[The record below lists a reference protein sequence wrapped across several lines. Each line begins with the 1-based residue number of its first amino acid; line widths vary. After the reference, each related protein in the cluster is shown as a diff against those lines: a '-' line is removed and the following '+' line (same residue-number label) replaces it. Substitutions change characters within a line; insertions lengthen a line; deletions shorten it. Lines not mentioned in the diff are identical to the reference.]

1 MMQTELDEADLL
13 ESGDDFESDAFEDDA
28 FSGDSMSELDELG
41 EFDALDESDALA
53 ESDALDELDEA
64 GDLADEFEAELDAD
78 EVDGLDEFGDFAVDS
93 ASGLYVP
100 AAPRLISGPAAVA
113 IANRLNPFVIESM
126 DADDADAFFRRIGR
140 GLRRIGRGIGRA
152 ARGIGR
158 VVGRVARVA
167 APVLRRVLPMVQ
179 RVAGLAGPWGRLV
192 SAGIGAARGL
202 ASGRGL
208 RGALAGAV
216 GGLVPGVGG
225 RLAGALVGGGDGADD
240 DAALDALADMS
251 DAGEVTPDVALP
263 LGAGLATRI
272 ATPRVAGNI
281 PPEIAA
287 PAAAAEQTMLH
298 AATAA
303 GGSTGR
309 RLRLLRLIARLIR
322 THLRRTGSARAA
334 ADAFP
339 ATAQRVAG
347 RVLRRARRS
356 PGMYASSRG
365 AAMRRVNY
373 RRRVVRSV
381 PLAAVYRRPGAAA
394 RRRIR

>member
-1 MMQTELDEADLL
+1 MMQTALDEADLL
-13 ESGDDFESDAFEDDA
+13 ESGDDFESDAFEEDA
-28 FSGDSMSELDELG
+28 FSGDSLDEVDEL
-41 EFDALDESDALA
+41 DALDEG
-53 ESDALDELDEA
+53 DALDELDEA
-64 GDLADEFEAELDAD
+64 GALADEFEAELESGDAGD
-78 EVDGLDEFGDFAVDS
+78 ELDEFGDFAVDS

-113 IANRLNPFVIESM
+113 IAQRLNPFVIESM

-140 GLRRIGRGIGRA
+140 GLRRIGRGIGRV
-152 ARGIGR
+152 ARGVGR

-225 RLAGALVGGGDGADD
+225 RLAGALLGGGDGADD

-251 DAGEVTPDVALP
+251 DAGQVTPDVAMP

-272 ATPRVAGNI
+272 ATPRVGGNI
-281 PPEIAA
+281 PSNIA
-287 PAAAAEQTMLH
+287 PHAAAAEQTMLR

-303 GGSTGR
+303 GGSAGR

-322 THLRRTGSARAA
+322 AQLRRAGTARGAA
-334 ADAFP
+334 EALP
-339 ATAQRVAG
+339 ATTRRVAG
-347 RVLRRARRS
+347 RVLRQARRR
-356 PGMYASSRG
+356 PGMYASSQG
-365 AAMRRVNY
+365 AAMRRLHA
-373 RRRVVRSV
+373 RQRILRSV
-381 PLAAVYRRPGAAA
+381 PLSAVYPRPGAAAA

>member
-1 MMQTELDEADLL
+1 MMQTALDEADLL
-13 ESGDDFESDAFEDDA
+13 ESGDDFESDAFEEDA
-28 FSGDSMSELDELG
+28 SSGDSLDEL
-41 EFDALDESDALA
+41 EELDALDEG
-53 ESDALDELDEA
+53 DALDELEAA

-78 EVDGLDEFGDFAVDS
+78 EDSDGLDEFGDFALDS
-93 ASGLYVP
+93 ASGLYMP
-100 AAPRLISGPAAVA
+100 SAPRLISGPAAVA
-113 IANRLNPFVIESM
+113 IAQRLNPFVVEAM

-140 GLRRIGRGIGRA
+140 GLRRIGRGLGRA
-152 ARGIGR
+152 ARGVGR

-192 SAGIGAARGL
+192 SAGIGAVRGL

-208 RGALAGAV
+208 RGALAGAA

-225 RLAGALVGGGDGADD
+225 RLAGALLGGGDGADD

-263 LGAGLATRI
+263 LGAGLATRV

-281 PPEIAA
+281 PPEIATQ
-287 PAAAAEQTMLH
+287 AAEAEQTMLQ

-322 THLRRTGSARAA
+322 AHLRRAGTARAA
-334 ADAFP
+334 AEAFP
-339 ATAQRVAG
+339 TTARSVAG
-347 RVLRRARRS
+347 RVLRHARRR
-356 PGMYASSRG
+356 PGMYASRRG
-365 AAMRRVNY
+365 VALRRLHA
-373 RRRVVRSV
+373 RRRILRSV
-381 PLAAVYRRPGAAA
+381 PLAAAYPRPRMAAA
-394 RRRIR
+394 SRRIR

>member
-1 MMQTELDEADLL
+1 MMQTALDEADLL

-28 FSGDSMSELDELG
+28 FSGDSLDEG
-41 EFDALDESDALA
+41 
-53 ESDALDELDEA
+53 DALDELDAA

-78 EVDGLDEFGDFAVDS
+78 DSGDGLDEFGDFALDS
-93 ASGLYVP
+93 ASGLYMP
-100 AAPRLISGPAAVA
+100 TAPRLISGPAAVA
-113 IANRLNPFVIESM
+113 IAQRLNSFVVESM

-140 GLRRIGRGIGRA
+140 GLRRIGRVA
-152 ARGIGR
+152 
-158 VVGRVARVA
+158 GRVARVA

-225 RLAGALVGGGDGADD
+225 RLAGAVLGDGADD

-251 DAGEVTPDVALP
+251 DAGEVTPEVALP

-281 PPEIAA
+281 PPEIAT
-287 PAAAAEQTMLH
+287 PAAEAEQTMLQ

-303 GGSTGR
+303 GGSPGR

-322 THLRRTGSARAA
+322 AHLRRTGTARAA
-334 ADAFP
+334 AEAFP
-339 ATAQRVAG
+339 TTARSVAG
-347 RVLRRARRS
+347 RVLRHARRR

-365 AAMRRVNY
+365 VALRRLNA
-373 RRRVVRSV
+373 RRRILRSV
-381 PLAAVYRRPGAAA
+381 PLAAAYPRPRMAAA
-394 RRRIR
+394 GRRIR